1 MATDIK
7 KIAECGKGEALE
19 GRQVR
24 LLRIVVVLERAWM
37 LRPNLETC
45 ASVFII
51 HNDWSVE
58 NQPRNQKVQCN
69 MRAQIQR

>member
-24 LLRIVVVLERAWM
+24 LIAVKNSGGAGAGVDVEAQFGNLCLRV
-37 LRPNLETC
+37 
-45 ASVFII
+45 
-51 HNDWSVE
+51 HNS
-58 NQPRNQKVQCN
+58 
-69 MRAQIQR
+69 